1 MNTNKRHEKQSVRN
15 KRLGMQSIFSLLV
28 AIVMIVLSIF
38 LNIRVRNFLQNE
50 KLLYQY
56 AVQMREASQYLT
68 QEVRTYSVLGEQAN
82 YDNYWNEVNTLKN
95 RDKAI
100 AAMKEIGLTQEETD
114 MMDGILTTSNALIPL
129 EEKAMEAVAAG
140 DTKTAQEYVYGDE
153 YTAGIN
159 KITSETE
166 KFFEAMQVR
175 TSAQSSSLVGLVVFV
190 NIITTLGIVFVI
202 FQVTRYMSFVIKELL
217 HPTDVIRSQMKS
229 IAAGNLNK
237 EFPLEENESEIGQL
251 IKGIKDTKAFLQ
263 FMIGDI
269 SKTMSLL
276 SKGDLSFKITAEYLG
291 DFQEIKDSCNKFLDN
306 MNNVFSSIKIA
317 SDQVADGSQQI
328 ANATNEL
335 AQSGADE
342 TQAIGQITLN
352 VEEVN
357 TSIMAIAEKSKKAAS
372 LSMEAGGCL
381 QDSTEKMKALEES
394 MVQIRKCTE
403 QINGIASTINEIASQ
418 TNMLALNA
426 AIEAARAGETGKGF
440 AVVAEEVKSL
450 AGDSANAVSSS
461 EQLVQQTL
469 QAVDKAS
476 ILAKDTMS
484 ALQQVASL
492 AGSSINTLQA
502 VEEHTEVQVQKIEA
516 VKDSIEEICQI
527 SQTNCATAEE
537 IAASS
542 EAQNGQSEV
551 LHDMLSS
558 LKIRS

>member
-15 KRLGMQSIFSLLV
+15 KRLGIQSISSLLI
-28 AIVMIVLSIF
+28 AISMIVLSIF
-38 LNIRVRNFLQNE
+38 LNIQVRNSLQDE
-50 KLLYQY
+50 KRLYEY

-82 YDNYWNEVNTLKN
+82 YDNYWNEVNSLKS

-100 AAMKEIGLTQEETD
+100 AAMKEIGLSQEESD
-114 MMDGILTTSNALIPL
+114 MMDGILNTSNALIPL
-129 EEKAMEAVAAG
+129 EEKAMAAVAAG
-140 DTKTAQEYVYGDE
+140 DMKTAQEYVYGDE

-159 KITSETE
+159 KITSDTE
-166 KFFEAMQVR
+166 KFFGAMQIR
-175 TSAQSSSLVGLVVFV
+175 ASSHSGRMVSIVVIV
-190 NIITTLGIVFVI
+190 NIITTIGIVFVI

-251 IKGIKDTKAFLQ
+251 IKSIKDTKSFLQ

-357 TSIMAIAEKSKKAAS
+357 TSIMAIAEKSKEAAS

-426 AIEAARAGETGKGF
+426 AIEAARAGEAGKGF

-492 AGSSINTLQA
+492 AGSSINTLQI